1 MNNQNIEDKALTTL
15 AFVIGLA
22 LIDNLSST
30 EQNAVGN
37 WIMLIAQTLC
47 TNGSY
52 TFNKEWKGHINNGN
66 TPVTKDT
73 LEKVGDIIKSGVKKF
88 TDFSKECAIPLTE
101 ILENVGQRDV
111 NTQIIMESFDLSKD
125 DLIGFNETGDHIKIK
140 CDNNVIYS
148 KISPECV
155 REVNDFYNSFDL

>member
-37 WIMLIAQTLC
+37 WIMLIAQTHC

-52 TFNKEWKGHINNGN
+52 TFNKEWKSHTSNGN

-73 LEKVGDIIKSGVKKF
+73 LEKVGDIINNTIKKNYF
-88 TDFSKECAIPLTE
+88 
-101 ILENVGQRDV
+101 
-111 NTQIIMESFDLSKD
+111 
-125 DLIGFNETGDHIKIK
+125 
-140 CDNNVIYS
+140 
-148 KISPECV
+148 
-155 REVNDFYNSFDL
+155 

>member
-37 WIMLIAQTLC
+37 WIMLITQTLC

-73 LEKVGDIIKSGVKKF
+73 LEKVGDIINNTIKKNYF
-88 TDFSKECAIPLTE
+88 
-101 ILENVGQRDV
+101 
-111 NTQIIMESFDLSKD
+111 
-125 DLIGFNETGDHIKIK
+125 
-140 CDNNVIYS
+140 
-148 KISPECV
+148 
-155 REVNDFYNSFDL
+155 

>member
-52 TFNKEWKGHINNGN
+52 TFNDDWQGHNGIN
-66 TPVTKDT
+66 KDT
-73 LEKVGDIIKSGVKKF
+73 LTKASNIINR
-88 TDFSKECAIPLTE
+88 E
-101 ILENVGQRDV
+101 INKL
-111 NTQIIMESFDLSKD
+111 
-125 DLIGFNETGDHIKIK
+125 
-140 CDNNVIYS
+140 
-148 KISPECV
+148 
-155 REVNDFYNSFDL
+155 

>member
-52 TFNKEWKGHINNGN
+52 TFNKN
-66 TPVTKDT
+66 
-73 LEKVGDIIKSGVKKF
+73 
-88 TDFSKECAIPLTE
+88 
-101 ILENVGQRDV
+101 
-111 NTQIIMESFDLSKD
+111 
-125 DLIGFNETGDHIKIK
+125 
-140 CDNNVIYS
+140 
-148 KISPECV
+148 
-155 REVNDFYNSFDL
+155 

>member
-1 MNNQNIEDKALTTL
+1 MNNQNIEDKTLTTL

-52 TFNKEWKGHINNGN
+52 TFNKEWKNHIN

-73 LEKVGDIIKSGVKKF
+73 LNKVGDIINNTIKK
-88 TDFSKECAIPLTE
+88 EL
-101 ILENVGQRDV
+101 
-111 NTQIIMESFDLSKD
+111 
-125 DLIGFNETGDHIKIK
+125 
-140 CDNNVIYS
+140 
-148 KISPECV
+148 
-155 REVNDFYNSFDL
+155 

>member
-52 TFNKEWKGHINNGN
+52 TFNEEWKGHINNGN
-66 TPVTKDT
+66 NPVTKD
-73 LEKVGDIIKSGVKKF
+73 I
-88 TDFSKECAIPLTE
+88 
-101 ILENVGQRDV
+101 V
-111 NTQIIMESFDLSKD
+111 NT
-125 DLIGFNETGDHIKIK
+125 
-140 CDNNVIYS
+140 
-148 KISPECV
+148 
-155 REVNDFYNSFDL
+155 ND

>member
-1 MNNQNIEDKALTTL
+1 MNNINFDDKSLTTL

-52 TFNKEWKGHINNGN
+52 TFNKEWKSHIVDDNGI
-66 TPVTKDT
+66 TKDT
-73 LEKVGDIIKSGVKKF
+73 LRKTSDIINR
-88 TDFSKECAIPLTE
+88 E
-101 ILENVGQRDV
+101 INKL
-111 NTQIIMESFDLSKD
+111 
-125 DLIGFNETGDHIKIK
+125 
-140 CDNNVIYS
+140 
-148 KISPECV
+148 
-155 REVNDFYNSFDL
+155 